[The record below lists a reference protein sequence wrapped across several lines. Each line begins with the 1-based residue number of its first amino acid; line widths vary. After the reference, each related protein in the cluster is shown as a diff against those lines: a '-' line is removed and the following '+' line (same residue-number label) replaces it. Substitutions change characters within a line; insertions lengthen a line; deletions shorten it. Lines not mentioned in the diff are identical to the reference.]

1 MEAVLADPVPK
12 SPGARRPAEKS
23 TTAAD
28 ELGGGER
35 LASMVDELAAVP
47 GATAGAD
54 GSSEA
59 EAGVADAVLE
69 SRVEKP
75 VVLEEQTVLP

>member
-1 MEAVLADPVPK
+1 MEDLNPSTQTNEQLGAGPSMEAVLADPVPK

-35 LASMVDELAAVP
+35 LVSTADEPVVVP
-47 GATAGAD
+47 GAMA
-54 GSSEA
+54 
-59 EAGVADAVLE
+59 
-69 SRVEKP
+69 
-75 VVLEEQTVLP
+75 